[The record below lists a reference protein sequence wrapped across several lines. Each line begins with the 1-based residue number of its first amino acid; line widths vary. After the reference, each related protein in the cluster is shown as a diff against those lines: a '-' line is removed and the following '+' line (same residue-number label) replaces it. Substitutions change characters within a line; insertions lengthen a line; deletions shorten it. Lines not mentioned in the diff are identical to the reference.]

1 MSAEDKD
8 LPAVPATVDGQL
20 RRVLEPMREAV
31 QRLMGKR
38 GADGRAAVLWDDL
51 AADGLAIS
59 SRRRLLIVEAI
70 KEAAGSASPGTGG
83 DGGPVYVPD
92 LTKPPTPTGLNAT
105 AGISSVLIEWGA
117 PVYSA
122 GHGHKQTNIYATK
135 QPAGD
140 ETAYTF
146 ANAVRV
152 DTAPGALTLRALT
165 SDPNIKWR
173 IWIKW
178 ESVDG
183 VESDPA
189 GGAAGVVVT
198 TGQDVANLLAVLN
211 QQISSSQ
218 LATALATK
226 ISLIDAPS
234 TTAGSVNARVKTE
247 TDARVAA
254 IAQEVAD
261 RNTAIAT
268 GVNTAKAYTES
279 WGYSKAATDSAIASA
294 GTSIRTDFAAAD
306 ATTLAQAQTYTVN
319 YTYAKSA
326 VDGAL
331 SSMSSSLTS
340 AFTTADTATLNSA
353 KTYADGAISTYAYSK
368 TAVDGAISSLSST
381 VTAAYT
387 SADTA
392 NFNSA
397 KAYADAGDTTTL
409 ANAKTYT
416 NATVASYAYSKAEA
430 DSAVAESVNQ
440 VAAKLTTAGAAAV
453 FRERWEA
460 ANAASLWVVYA
471 GSGERSVQT
480 VTDGAVGSKVLRVGN
495 NAGNDQAWLIH
506 TSRIAFDPSK
516 LYRITAKVRRL
527 NGTGSIYVGWAGVA
541 SDGVTLVS
549 ASGGNNYY
557 GQHYHAAA
565 GDPGTG
571 WKTYVGY
578 TRGFGATAGTG
589 GVGTESSPGRMH
601 PSVRYLAPLLL
612 VNYENQPGITEV
624 GMFDV
629 EDITDTAD
637 AKAYADASVQ
647 SYAYS
652 KAQTDSAIA
661 TSTNTVSARL
671 NSGGDINEAIV
682 QAQSTATAA
691 GSVGTHLSALYTL
704 RVQLTQGGRTVVGG
718 FGISGSASGSA
729 GPTIDFGV
737 SADKFWIGA
746 PEGSTGVSD
755 VQPFVVQ
762 TTDQTVNGVLVPKG
776 VYMDAA
782 YIKNVTAIV
791 ARLGNAWIDDAK
803 ISSLSAAKLTAGD
816 GTVGGTL
823 KSTNYVGGSS
833 GWIVRPDGY
842 LEASG
847 AVIRGTV
854 YASAGSIGGNLLGSD
869 YIQSATFG
877 AGTGWQL
884 KSNGTGQ
891 IGGITVGGTNVR
903 AGQTAYD
910 TGTGFYLGADG
921 RFSLGKSDGAKLTF
935 DPGTNTL
942 TVSGNV
948 TAKHLDAATGTFAGE
963 LSSKVVRTDNLIE
976 KSVSN
981 LETSYIST
989 DVATTITS
997 SQTLDL
1003 VSVDIDVVRGECTV
1017 WAGASLQATATTT
1030 TGGPTA
1036 TVNVRIEVVRDGAV
1050 IGSMTAVAASS
1061 SVEGSG
1067 AVRICTLP
1075 PIVDDPGPGLHT
1087 YILRAV
1093 VSMSA
1098 AGTKSFRYY
1107 DRGIA
1112 VMETKA

>member
-59 SRRRLLIVEAI
+59 SRRRLLIGQAI
-70 KEAAGSASPGTGG
+70 KDAAGSASPGTGG

-152 DTAPGALTLRALT
+152 DTAPGALTLRAMT

-173 IWIKW
+173 IWVTW

-183 VESDPA
+183 IESDPA

-254 IAQEVAD
+254 IAQEVSD
-261 RNTAIAT
+261 RNTAITT

-306 ATTLAQAQTYTVN
+306 ATTLTQAQTYTVN

-368 TAVDGAISSLSST
+368 
-381 VTAAYT
+381 
-387 SADTA
+387 
-392 NFNSA
+392 
-397 KAYADAGDTTTL
+397 
-409 ANAKTYT
+409 
-416 NATVASYAYSKAEA
+416 
-430 DSAVAESVNQ
+430 
-440 VAAKLTTAGAAAV
+440 
-453 FRERWEA
+453 
-460 ANAASLWVVYA
+460 
-471 GSGERSVQT
+471 
-480 VTDGAVGSKVLRVGN
+480 
-495 NAGNDQAWLIH
+495 
-506 TSRIAFDPSK
+506 
-516 LYRITAKVRRL
+516 
-527 NGTGSIYVGWAGVA
+527 
-541 SDGVTLVS
+541 
-549 ASGGNNYY
+549 
-557 GQHYHAAA
+557 
-565 GDPGTG
+565 
-571 WKTYVGY
+571 
-578 TRGFGATAGTG
+578 
-589 GVGTESSPGRMH
+589 
-601 PSVRYLAPLLL
+601 
-612 VNYENQPGITEV
+612 
-624 GMFDV
+624 
-629 EDITDTAD
+629 
-637 AKAYADASVQ
+637 
-647 SYAYS
+647 
-652 KAQTDSAIA
+652 AQTDSAIA

-671 NSGGDINEAIV
+671 NNGGDINEAIV

-737 SADKFWIGA
+737 RADKFWIGA
-746 PEGSTGVSD
+746 PEGSTGVAD

-791 ARLGNAWIDDAK
+791 ARLGSAWIDDAK
-803 ISSLSAAKLTAGD
+803 IANLSAGKLTAGD

-833 GWIVRPDGY
+833 GWILRPDGY

-854 YASAGSIGGNLLGSD
+854 YASAGTIGGNQLGAD

-877 AGTGWQL
+877 AGSGWQL

-921 RFSLGKSDGAKLTF
+921 RFSLGKSDGSKLTF
-935 DPGTNTL
+935 DPSTNTL
-942 TVSGNV
+942 TVSGNI
-948 TAKHLDAATGTFAGE
+948 TANHLDSATGTFSGTMTASAVNAVNTIN
-963 LSSKVVRTDNLIE
+963 LAANAVTIPVSKQWTG
-976 KSVSN
+976 SVGAPLLTWAN
-981 LETSYIST
+981 VTST
-989 DVATTITS
+989 DPADFEGQPVYVT
-997 SQTLDL
+997 
-1003 VSVDIDVVRGECTV
+1003 
-1017 WAGASLQATATTT
+1017 
-1030 TGGPTA
+1030 
-1036 TVNVRIEVVRDGAV
+1036 AV
-1050 IGSMTAVAASS
+1050 IDMVAENPSTGTKARIRRGDASGTVVAESEAWASS
-1061 SVEGSG
+1061 SGLTYTIVIAALDRPTAGSY
-1067 AVRICTLP
+1067 RYY
-1075 PIVDDPGPGLHT
+1075 VDIIQAGNVGWRNAT
-1087 YILRAV
+1087 KV
-1093 VSMSA
+1093 VMSA
-1098 AGTKSFRYY
+1098 FGMKR
-1107 DRGIA
+1107 
-1112 VMETKA
+1112 

>member
-8 LPAVPATVDGQL
+8 LPAIPASLDSQM

-51 AADGLAIS
+51 GAEGLAVPA
-59 SRRRLLIVEAI
+59 RRRILINRAI
-70 KEAAGSASPGTGG
+70 EDAVAGITPGTGSG
-83 DGGPVYVPD
+83 PDGGYVPD
-92 LTKPPTPTGLNAT
+92 LTKPPTPSGLSAVGGITSVMVEWAT
-105 AGISSVLIEWGA
+105 

-140 ETAYTF
+140 ATAYTF
-146 ANAVRV
+146 ASAARV
-152 DTAPGALTLRALT
+152 DTAPGALTVRALT

-173 IWIKW
+173 IWITW

-189 GGAAGVVVT
+189 GGVGGFVVT
-198 TGQDVANLLAVLN
+198 TGQDVANLLAVL
-211 QQISSSQ
+211 SQ
-218 LATALATK
+218 KITASQFATALGQR
-226 ISLIDAPS
+226 IDLIDAAS
-234 TTAGSVNARVKTE
+234 TTAGSVNARVKAE

-254 IAQEVAD
+254 IAQEVSD
-261 RNTAIAT
+261 RNAAITT

-279 WGYSKAATDSAIASA
+279 WAYSKTETDSAIATA
-294 GTSIRTDFAAAD
+294 GASIRTDFASAD
-306 ATTLAQAQTYTVN
+306 ATTLTQAQTYTVS
-319 YTYAKSA
+319 YTYARSA
-326 VDGAL
+326 IDGAL
-331 SSMSSSLTS
+331 SSLSTSITSSYS
-340 AFTTADTATLNSA
+340 AADTATLNSA
-353 KTYADGAISTYAYSK
+353 KAY
-368 TAVDGAISSLSST
+368 
-381 VTAAYT
+381 
-387 SADTA
+387 
-392 NFNSA
+392 
-397 KAYADAGDTTTL
+397 
-409 ANAKTYT
+409 
-416 NATVASYAYSKAEA
+416 A
-430 DSAVAESVNQ
+430 DSAVS
-440 VAAKLTTAGAAAV
+440 T
-453 FRERWEA
+453 
-460 ANAASLWVVYA
+460 
-471 GSGERSVQT
+471 
-480 VTDGAVGSKVLRVGN
+480 
-495 NAGNDQAWLIH
+495 
-506 TSRIAFDPSK
+506 
-516 LYRITAKVRRL
+516 
-527 NGTGSIYVGWAGVA
+527 
-541 SDGVTLVS
+541 
-549 ASGGNNYY
+549 
-557 GQHYHAAA
+557 
-565 GDPGTG
+565 
-571 WKTYVGY
+571 
-578 TRGFGATAGTG
+578 
-589 GVGTESSPGRMH
+589 
-601 PSVRYLAPLLL
+601 
-612 VNYENQPGITEV
+612 
-624 GMFDV
+624 
-629 EDITDTAD
+629 
-637 AKAYADASVQ
+637 
-647 SYAYS
+647 YAYS

-661 TSTNTVSARL
+661 SSTSTVSARL
-671 NSGGDINEAIV
+671 NTGGDINQAIV

-691 GSVGTHLSALYTL
+691 GNTATHLSALYTL

-718 FGISGSASGSA
+718 FGISGSASGTA

-737 SADKFWIGA
+737 RADKFWIGA

-942 TVSGNV
+942 TVSGNI
-948 TAKHLDAATGTFAGE
+948 TANNLDAATGSFAGELSAATGTFAGTMTADA
-963 LSSKVVRTDNLIE
+963 VNAVNTINLAGN
-976 KSVSN
+976 SVTVPVGLDWSGSV
-981 LETSYIST
+981 LGGTGTIAGTPSA
-989 DVATTITS
+989 DFGGGQVALTCTIFTS
-997 SQTLDL
+997 SGNFDRVNYGEGVFPARLYL
-1003 VSVDIDVVRGECTV
+1003 RLFRNGSLIREVDI
-1017 WAGASLQATATTT
+1017 
-1030 TGGPTA
+1030 
-1036 TVNVRIEVVRDGAV
+1036 
-1050 IGSMTAVAASS
+1050 
-1061 SVEGSG
+1061 
-1067 AVRICTLP
+1067 
-1075 PIVDDPGPGLHT
+1075 
-1087 YILRAV
+1087 
-1093 VSMSA
+1093 
-1098 AGTKSFRYY
+1098 GTKVLASESSDTFVLLDSPGVGSHSYQVGMRATYP
-1107 DRGIA
+1107 GIA
-1112 VMETKA
+1112 GNDHCRIYRITAAIVGTKR